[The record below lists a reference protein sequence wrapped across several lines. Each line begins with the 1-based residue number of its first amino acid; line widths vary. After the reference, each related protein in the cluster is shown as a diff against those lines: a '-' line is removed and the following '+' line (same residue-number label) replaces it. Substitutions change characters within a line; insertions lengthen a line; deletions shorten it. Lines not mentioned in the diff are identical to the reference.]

1 VRQQQLAAAPDE
13 EEESRG
19 GLIMETSIIE
29 PRVSDIRTI
38 LDKQSNGASSL
49 LAVLEDIQ
57 GHYRY
62 LPREALIMV
71 SERIPVPLSQVYSVA
86 TFYNAFSLKPRGR
99 HRCQVCTGTACHVRG
114 AMQILDRF
122 ETLLGIKSGET
133 SDDLEY
139 TLETVNCL
147 GACALG
153 PIVVAD
159 GDYEGLMNSPKVDK
173 LMKKIHREDAER
185 EAAVAAEAARETGP
199 PPNGGA
205 ELRA

>member
-1 VRQQQLAAAPDE
+1 
-13 EEESRG
+13 
-19 GLIMETSIIE
+19 METHMME
-29 PRVSDIRTI
+29 PRVSDIREI
-38 LDKQSNGASSL
+38 LDRQHNGASSL
-49 LAVLEDIQ
+49 LAVMEDIQ

-71 SERIPVPLSQVYSVA
+71 AERLPVPLSQVYSVA
-86 TFYNAFSLKPRGR
+86 TFYNAFSLKPQGR

-114 AMQILDRF
+114 AVQVLDRL
-122 ETLLGIKSGET
+122 ETLLGIAPGET
-133 SDDLEY
+133 SEDLEY

-159 GDYEGLMNSPKVDK
+159 SAYEGLMSSPKVDK
-173 LMKKIHREDAER
+173 MLKRIRREDAER
-185 EAAVAAEAARETGP
+185 EAAVAAEAARQSGP
-199 PPNGGA
+199 PPNGGT